1 MRRTFHALLIAT
13 GVIVAVGLAVRGPRP
28 NGSRATAVAEPS
40 SVRDRRADS
49 VRRRYFR
56 DLDVLDG
63 TLDALERSS
72 SQSASGAQIA
82 FRRARTAYK
91 TVELLAEYYSPGTVR
106 ALNGPVL
113 DRAEEEA
120 PSVILRP
127 TGFQVMEEALFP
139 VPQHEWQTVVATQAR
154 IARANV
160 KRLRQLAA
168 ETEPTDGH
176 IFDAARLEI
185 GRVVTLGLAGFDA
198 PLSGDAVHEAAAAM
212 RGVRRAIAFYAG
224 TVPTDHRAVWDS
236 ASARLV
242 RAADYLDDH
251 PDFERLDRLELIVA
265 YANPAARAVDS
276 LRTTLRIELP
286 PGRSAWSRDAATP
299 FDDGAFD
306 AAGFAPASA
315 PQRSETLV
323 GLGRDLFFDP
333 ALSGTGTRS
342 CASCHR
348 PSMAFTDGLARRVS
362 LSGSRDR
369 GRNTPT
375 VINVGLQPGSF
386 YDQRTAY
393 LEDQI
398 TDVMGNAEEMGH
410 SVDAAAVRLRRLGTY
425 PARFRTAFDIADD
438 SALSPARLRMALAA
452 YLRSLQALDSRF
464 DRATRGDTALI
475 SSSER
480 RGFSLFMGKA
490 RCGTCHFAPLFNG
503 ATPPTYT
510 EAEPEVIGTP
520 AGRLGTRDGARIDP
534 DVGRFA
540 VDRVELHRFAF
551 KTPTLRNVALTAPY
565 MHNGVFRTL
574 EEVLDFYDG
583 GGGAG
588 RGVATP
594 QQTLPRDSL
603 HLSRDEKRDV
613 IAFLGALTD
622 TVGTTRRRP

>member
-1 MRRTFHALLIAT
+1 MQRTFHALFIVT
-13 GVIVAVGLAVRGPRP
+13 GVLVAVGLGVRRLTP
-28 NGSRATAVAEPS
+28 NGNRAPALSEARS
-40 SVRDRRADS
+40 ASGRRADS
-49 VRRRYFR
+49 VRCRYFR
-56 DLDVLDG
+56 DLDVVDE
-63 TLDALERSS
+63 TLDALERSATRS
-72 SQSASGAQIA
+72 VPDARIA

-91 TVELLAEYYSPGTVR
+91 TVELLAEYYSPGTAR

-127 TGFQVMEEALFP
+127 TGFQVVEEALFP
-139 VPQHEWQTVVATQAR
+139 APRDDWRSVVARDAR

-168 ETEPTDGH
+168 ETTPTDGH
-176 IFDAARLEI
+176 IFEAARLEI

-212 RGVRRAIAFYAG
+212 RGVRRAIASYAG
-224 TVPTDHRAVWDS
+224 SVPNDRRAVWDS

-242 RAADYLDDH
+242 RAAEYLDDH
-251 PDFERLDRLELIVA
+251 ADFDRLDRLQLIVT

-276 LRTTLRIELP
+276 LRTALRVELP
-286 PGRSAWSRDAATP
+286 PGRSAWSHHAATL
-299 FDDGAFD
+299 FDAGAFD
-306 AAGFAPASA
+306 AAGFAPVFAPRRSA
-315 PQRSETLV
+315 ALV

-333 ALSGTGTRS
+333 ALSGKETRS
-342 CASCHR
+342 CSSCHQ
-348 PSMAFTDGLARRVS
+348 PTKAFTDGLARRAS
-362 LSGSRDR
+362 LSGAHDR

-410 SVDAAAVRLRRLGTY
+410 SVDAAAARLRSTGTY
-425 PARFRTAFDIADD
+425 TARFRTAFGIADD

-464 DRATRGDTALI
+464 DRAVRGDTALL

-480 RGFSLFMGKA
+480 RGFTLFMGKA

-503 ATPPTYT
+503 ATPPTFA

-520 AGRLGTRDGARIDP
+520 AGPLGKRGGSQVDS

-551 KTPTLRNVALTAPY
+551 RTPTLRNIALTAPY
-565 MHNGVFRTL
+565 MHNGLFRTL

-588 RGVATP
+588 RGIATP
-594 QQTLPRDSL
+594 QQTLPSDSL
-603 HLSRDEKRDV
+603 HLSREEKRDI

-622 TVGTTRRRP
+622 TVGTTRPRR

>member
-1 MRRTFHALLIAT
+1 MRRTIHALLIAT
-13 GVIVAVGLAVRGPRP
+13 GVIGAVGLAVQWPTP
-28 NGSRATAVAEPS
+28 NGTRATAVSEPI

-63 TLDALERSS
+63 TLDALERS
-72 SQSASGAQIA
+72 ASRSTSDAQIA
-82 FRRARTAYK
+82 FRRARTTYK
-91 TVELLAEYYSPGTVR
+91 TVELLAEYYSPGTAR

-113 DRAEEEA
+113 NRAEEEA
-120 PSVILRP
+120 PSLILRP
-127 TGFQVMEEALFP
+127 TGFQVMEDALFP
-139 VPQHEWQTVVATQAR
+139 VPHGEWPTVVTTQAR

-176 IFDAARLEI
+176 IFEAARLEI

-212 RGVRRAIAFYAG
+212 RGVRRAIASYAG
-224 TVPTDHRAVWDS
+224 TVSNDRRTVWDS

-276 LRTTLRIELP
+276 LRAALGIELP
-286 PGRSAWSRDAATP
+286 PGRSAWSHDAATL
-299 FDDGAFD
+299 FDAGAFD
-306 AAGFAPASA
+306 ATGFAPAFA
-315 PQRSETLV
+315 PRGSETLA

-362 LSGSRDR
+362 LSGARDR

-398 TDVMGNAEEMGH
+398 TDVMGNVEEMGH
-410 SVDAAAVRLRRLGTY
+410 SVDAAAVRLRSIRTY
-425 PARFRTAFDIADD
+425 SARFRTAFDIPDD
-438 SALSPARLRMALAA
+438 SAVSPARLRMALAA

-464 DRATRGDTALI
+464 DRAARGDTALL

-480 RGFSLFMGKA
+480 RGFTLFMGKA

-503 ATPPTYT
+503 ATPPTFT

-551 KTPTLRNVALTAPY
+551 KTPTLRNIALTAPY

-588 RGVATP
+588 RGIATP
-594 QQTLPRDSL
+594 QQTLPSDSL
-603 HLSRDEKRDV
+603 HLSREEKQDI
-613 IAFLGALTD
+613 IAFLGSLTD
-622 TVGTTRRRP
+622 TVGTTRPRR

>member
-1 MRRTFHALLIAT
+1 MRRTIHALLVAT
-13 GVIVAVGLAVRGPRP
+13 GVLVAVGLAFREPTP
-28 NGSRATAVAEPS
+28 NGNRATAVSEPTYA
-40 SVRDRRADS
+40 RDRRADS

-63 TLDALERSS
+63 TLDALERSA
-72 SQSASGAQIA
+72 SQSASDAQIA
-82 FRRARTAYK
+82 FRRSRTTYK
-91 TVELLAEYYSPGTVR
+91 TVELLAEYYSPGTAR

-127 TGFQVMEEALFP
+127 TGFQVVEEALFP
-139 VPQHEWQTVVATQAR
+139 VPQSDWRSVVATQAR

-160 KRLRQLAA
+160 KRMRQLAA

-176 IFDAARLEI
+176 IFEAARLEI
-185 GRVVTLGLAGFDA
+185 GRVITLGLAGFDA
-198 PLSGDAVHEAAAAM
+198 PLSGDAVHEAAAAT
-212 RGVRRAIAFYAG
+212 RGVRRAIASYAG
-224 TVPTDHRAVWDS
+224 TLPNDRRAVWDS
-236 ASARLV
+236 ASARLI
-242 RAADYLDDH
+242 RTAEYLDDH

-276 LRTTLRIELP
+276 LRAALGIELP
-286 PGRSAWSRDAATP
+286 PGRSAWSRDAATL
-299 FDDGAFD
+299 FDAGAFD
-306 AAGFAPASA
+306 ATGFAPAFA
-315 PQRSETLV
+315 PRRSETLV
-323 GLGRDLFFDP
+323 GLGRDLFFEP

-348 PSMAFTDGLARRVS
+348 PSMAFTDGLARRAS
-362 LSGSRDR
+362 LSGARDR

-398 TDVMGNAEEMGH
+398 TDVMGNAQEMGH
-410 SVDAAAVRLRRLGTY
+410 SVDAAAVRLRSKRSY
-425 PARFRTAFDIADD
+425 SARFRTAFDIADD

-464 DRATRGDTALI
+464 DRATRGDTALL
-475 SSSER
+475 SPSER
-480 RGFSLFMGKA
+480 RGFTLFMGKA

-520 AGRLGTRDGARIDP
+520 AGRPGTRDSARIDP

-540 VDRVELHRFAF
+540 VDRVGLHRFAF

-588 RGVATP
+588 RGIEAP
-594 QQTLPRDSL
+594 QQTLPSDSL
-603 HLSRDEKRDV
+603 HLSRDEKRDI
-613 IAFLGALTD
+613 IAFLGTLTD
-622 TVGTTRRRP
+622 TVGTTRP

>member
-1 MRRTFHALLIAT
+1 MRRPFQALLIAT
-13 GVIVAVGLAVRGPRP
+13 GVVVAVGLAVRGPTP
-28 NGSRATAVAEPS
+28 NAGRALTVAEAS
-40 SVRDRRADS
+40 AVRDRRADS

-56 DLDVLDG
+56 DLEVLDG
-63 TLDALERSS
+63 TLDALARSS
-72 SQSASGAQIA
+72 SRSASDAQIA

-91 TVELLAEYYSPGTVR
+91 IVELLAEYYSPGTAR

-127 TGFQVMEEALFP
+127 TGFQVVEEALFP
-139 VPQHEWQTVVATQAR
+139 VPQDDWQIVVAREAR

-176 IFDAARLEI
+176 IFEAARLEI

-198 PLSGDAVHEAAAAM
+198 PLSGDAVHEAAAAL
-212 RGVRRAIAFYAG
+212 RGVRRTVASYAG
-224 TVPTDHRAVWDS
+224 SIPNDQMAIWDS
-236 ASARLV
+236 ASGRLL
-242 RAADYLDDH
+242 RAAEYLDGH
-251 PDFERLDRLELIVA
+251 PDFERLDRLELIVT

-276 LRTTLRIELP
+276 LRTALHIALP
-286 PGRSAWSRDAATP
+286 PARSAWSRDAATL
-299 FDDGAFD
+299 FDAGAFD
-306 AAGFAPASA
+306 ATGFAPAFA
-315 PQRSETLV
+315 PRRSKTLV

-333 ALSGTGTRS
+333 ALSGKKTRS
-342 CASCHR
+342 CASCHQ
-348 PSMAFTDGLARRVS
+348 PTMAFTDGLGRRAS
-362 LSGSRDR
+362 LSGAHDH

-410 SVDAAAVRLRRLGTY
+410 SVDGAAARLRGIGTY
-425 PARFRTAFDIADD
+425 SARFRAAFDTVDD
-438 SALSPARLRMALAA
+438 SAISPARLRIALAA

-464 DRATRGDTALI
+464 DRATRGDTALL

-480 RGFSLFMGKA
+480 RGFTLFMGKA

-503 ATPPTYT
+503 ATPPTFT

-520 AGRLGTRDGARIDP
+520 AGPLGTRDGARIDP

-551 KTPTLRNVALTAPY
+551 KTPTLRNIALTAPY

-574 EEVLDFYDG
+574 DEVLDFYDG

-588 RGVATP
+588 RGIETP
-594 QQTLPRDSL
+594 QQTLPSNSL
-603 HLSRDEKRDV
+603 HLSRDEKRDI
-613 IAFLGALTD
+613 IAFLHALTD
-622 TVGTTRRRP
+622 TVGTTR